1 MATWVLWYFTG
12 DVMTSAL
19 FVSHTGEKGGAELFL
34 TDLVKAGPHSWRACF
49 LSGGGAADD
58 LAAAGRPPVMLSAG
72 EKMLSIRRDS
82 PFGAMLRGAADVVAV
97 AWQLSQQA
105 RHYDVICANSQKALF
120 VCALAAKLSRRPLV
134 WVLHDIVTDPAFSSA
149 NRHASLAFARLFAR
163 LVAVNSQ
170 ETGRAFVE
178 AGGQAEK
185 VRIVYNGFDPA
196 KAVAHDPG
204 RAARLRT
211 ELGLGPEPLVG
222 LFGRLSEW
230 KGQHVFLDAIAAMDG
245 VQAVIVG
252 GALFGQDAY
261 ETRIREQAS
270 RLGLDGRVRFLGFRS
285 DVPELMASMDAVA
298 HTSVVAEPFGRVVVE
313 AMMCGRPVVAT
324 RGGGV
329 TEIIRDG
336 ETGLLVPPGDASALA
351 AALGC
356 ILSQPALAERLA
368 QQGREDVSRRFSLE
382 ETCRSVSALLS
393 EAV

>member
-1 MATWVLWYFTG
+1 
-12 DVMTSAL
+12 MTSAL

-49 LSGGGAADD
+49 LSGGAAADD
-58 LAAAGRPPVMLSAG
+58 LAKAGRPPVMLSAG
-72 EKMLSIRRDS
+72 GKMLSIRRNS
-82 PFGAMLRGAADVVAV
+82 SFGMLARGAADVMAV
-97 AWQLSQQA
+97 AWQLSREA

-134 WVLHDIVTDPAFSSA
+134 WILHDIVTDPAFSA
-149 NRHASLAFARLFAR
+149 TNRRASLAFARLFAR

-170 ETGRAFVE
+170 ETGRAFIE
-178 AGGQAEK
+178 AGGEADK

-196 KAVAHDPG
+196 KAKPHDPG
-204 RAARLRT
+204 TAARLRA
-211 ELGLGPEPLVG
+211 ELGLGPQPLVG

-230 KGQHVFLDAIAAMDG
+230 KGQHVFLDAIAAMEG
-245 VQAVIVG
+245 VQGVIVG
-252 GALFGQDAY
+252 GALFGQEAY
-261 ETRIREQAS
+261 EARIREQAS
-270 RLGLDGRVRFLGFRS
+270 LLGLDDRVRFLGFRS

-298 HTSVVAEPFGRVVVE
+298 HTSIVAEPFGRVVVE

-351 AALGC
+351 VALGS
-356 ILSQPALAERLA
+356 ILSDPSLA
-368 QQGREDVSRRFSLE
+368 QRLGQRGREDVSDRFSLE
-382 ETCRSVSALLS
+382 ETCRSVSALLT
-393 EAV
+393 EAA

>member
-1 MATWVLWYFTG
+1 
-12 DVMTSAL
+12 MTSAL

-34 TDLVKAGPHSWRACF
+34 ADIVKAGPRSWRACF

-58 LAAAGRPPVMLSAG
+58 LAECGRPPLLLSAG

-82 PFGAMLRGAADVVAV
+82 SFGAMLRGAVDVLAV
-97 AWQLSQQA
+97 AWQLSRQA
-105 RHYDVICANSQKALF
+105 KNHDVICANSQKALF

-134 WVLHDIVTDPAFSSA
+134 WVLHDIVTDPAFSAA
-149 NRHASLAFARLFAR
+149 NRRASLAFARLFAR
-163 LVAVNSQ
+163 VVAVNSQ
-170 ETGRAFVE
+170 ETGRAFIE
-178 AGGQAEK
+178 AGGEADK

-196 KAVAHDPG
+196 KAATYDAG
-204 RAARLRT
+204 KAARLRA
-211 ELGLGPEPLVG
+211 ELGLGPEPVVG

-230 KGQHVFLDAIAAMDG
+230 KGQHIFLEAIAAMDG
-245 VQAVIVG
+245 AQAVIVG
-252 GALFGQDAY
+252 GPLFGQEAY
-261 ETRIREQAS
+261 EARIRDQAS

-285 DVPELMASMDAVA
+285 DVPELMAAMDVVA
-298 HTSVVAEPFGRVVVE
+298 HTSIVAEPFGRVVVE

-356 ILSQPALAERLA
+356 TLSHPALAERLA
-368 QQGREDVSRRFSLE
+368 QKGREDVSQRFSLE
-382 ETCRSVSALLS
+382 ETCRAVSALLA
-393 EAV
+393 EAA